1 MKKFLSA
8 ALAALLLA
16 ASAGTAVYAD
26 DIPAG
31 EAVKGT
37 PTIDG
42 KIDDVWASAPVY
54 NVDRVKDGRDT
65 GLKSTFSAMWDD
77 SALYVLII
85 AEDADHSFEG
95 GPSVGDGMEIYMDF
109 NNAKTSGFDDD
120 AQAYFAMC
128 ANDAATLSYD
138 GSPYGKMILED
149 AASVAMTTEDG
160 RYIYEAKILDEAME
174 VELTEGMTI
183 GFDIQVNDQV
193 SGETS
198 RSGAYG
204 WSDST
209 NKAWE
214 SPEVFGNLTLTAGGA
229 AAPAAAAASDALVID
244 PLDAPYG
251 MNVEKTTFAYGED
264 IMITTW
270 GENSTDW
277 VGIYHAEEDSI
288 PGGGSSSR
296 QWFYCYMSDGEEPWN
311 LMDGEGPYAG
321 APLDPGKYNLY
332 FCFNDGYEIGK
343 TIEITIL
350 EDGASAEAAAPAAAP
365 AATAAWV
372 TEGLAALYDGANNS
386 NGSQDKTAEI
396 WKDSSGNG
404 IDFDIDLDDA
414 NYWTDNAY
422 HANSAW
428 CYFDDAIVDVVNGD
442 KFSVEIVFGDFTGY
456 GASFNTFLN
465 SDNDNFAW
473 FIRNDGDYLEFKN
486 AGNDRPK
493 VAGGMDFVNN
503 STLTITFDLDE
514 CEANMYVDGEMIGQ
528 TFPVSNVGA
537 DSMFLAHADASR
549 NWEADVHCIR
559 YYNTVLTAE
568 QIAQNVAADQAKYFT
583 AAPAVEETP
592 VVEEAPAVEEPAA
605 EEPAAEEAPVAEE
618 EPVVEE
624 TPVEE
629 PAAEE
634 TVEEEAVEE
643 TPAAEEA
650 PVAEETSAAEVVEE
664 AAQTFDF
671 GVIAAVAALISA
683 AGYAIS
689 KKSR

>member
-1 MKKFLSA
+1 MKKILSA
-8 ALAALLLA
+8 VLAALLLA
-16 ASAGTAVYAD
+16 ASAGTAVYAAD
-26 DIPAG
+26 LPEG

-42 KIDDVWASAPVY
+42 KIDDVWANAPVY

-85 AEDADHSFEG
+85 AEDADHSFNG
-95 GPSVGDGMEIYMDF
+95 GPSVGDGMEIYLDF
-109 NNAKTSGFDDD
+109 NNAKTAGFDDD

-128 ANDAATLSYD
+128 ANDAETLSYD

-204 WSDST
+204 WSDAT

-214 SPEVFGNLTLTAGGA
+214 SPEVFGNLTLTAGGTAA
-229 AAPAAAAASDALVID
+229 AAPAADASALVVD
-244 PLDAPYG
+244 PADAPYG

-270 GENSTDW
+270 GENTNDW

-321 APLDPGKYNLY
+321 APLDPGKYLLY

-350 EDGASAEAAAPAAAP
+350 EDGETAEAPAEEAAPAVASD
-365 AATAAWV
+365 AAWV
-372 TEGLAALYDGANNS
+372 TEGLAALYDGANNT
-386 NGSQDKTAEI
+386 NGSQDKAAEI

-404 IDFDIDLDDA
+404 VDFDIDLDDS
-414 NYWTDNAY
+414 NYWTDNAF

-442 KFSVEIVFGDFTGY
+442 KFTVEIVFGDFTGY

-473 FIRNDGDYLEFKN
+473 FIRNDGDFLEFKN
-486 AGNDRPK
+486 AGNSRPK

-503 STLTITFDLDE
+503 STLTITFDLEE
-514 CEANMYVDGEMIGQ
+514 CECFMYVDGELIGEQ
-528 TFPVSNVGA
+528 YPVSNVGA

-559 YYNTVLTAE
+559 YYTTALTAE

-583 AAPAVEETP
+583 AAAPAEEAAPVVEEVP
-592 VVEEAPAVEEPAA
+592 AEEPAAEEAPAVEEPAVEEVPA
-605 EEPAAEEAPVAEE
+605 EEPAAEEIAEE
-618 EPVVEE
+618 PAEE
-624 TPVEE
+624 I
-629 PAAEE
+629 AAEE
-634 TVEEEAVEE
+634 TVEE
-643 TPAAEEA
+643 P
-650 PVAEETSAAEVVEE
+650 AAEVVVED
-664 AAQTFDF
+664 APQTFDF
-671 GVIAAVAALISA
+671 GVIAAVSALISL
-683 AGYAIS
+683 AGYALV
-689 KKSR
+689 KKSK